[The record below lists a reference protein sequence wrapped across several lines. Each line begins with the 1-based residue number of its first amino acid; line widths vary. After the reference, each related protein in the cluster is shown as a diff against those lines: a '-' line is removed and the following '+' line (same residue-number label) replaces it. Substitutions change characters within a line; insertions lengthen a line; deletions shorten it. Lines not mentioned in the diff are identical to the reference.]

1 MARRRALAILDVTV
15 KAAALG
21 LAIYPIV
28 NPSASHFAGKAMGVR
43 ALIYPLALLAIPAW
57 WYLVGRPQPYPFVA
71 DIAFAMPFLVDS
83 AGNVLGLFAIAGFD
97 ALPHAFG
104 WLCLTAAFG
113 LAVAPMVRQRP
124 IVLGLCIGFGATIDI
139 LWEIGEFLLQR
150 SGSSGLQLTYENTI
164 QDLAMSLLGSVAGAI
179 LVVTVGW
186 PRGDVPRQP
195 FGWQRA

>member
-1 MARRRALAILDVTV
+1 MNLGAAEGHPAAVMDMSFANQALSAEYVVAHHAELEPRVYVVPEEIDAEVARLKLAALGITLDDLTPEQKAYVSSGSTGPDEGMARRRALAILDVTV

-83 AGNVLGLFAIAGFD
+83 AGNVLGSLPSPASTRCPMHSAGS
-97 ALPHAFG
+97 A
-104 WLCLTAAFG
+104 
-113 LAVAPMVRQRP
+113 
-124 IVLGLCIGFGATIDI
+124 
-139 LWEIGEFLLQR
+139 
-150 SGSSGLQLTYENTI
+150 
-164 QDLAMSLLGSVAGAI
+164 
-179 LVVTVGW
+179 
-186 PRGDVPRQP
+186 
-195 FGWQRA
+195 